1 MDIPLITAQELFEK
15 LHADGDFILLDVR
28 ELWEVE
34 LARIEDKRL
43 IVLPLS
49 MLAKKREA
57 ALPDAVLQDRA
68 AEIVVYCHHGIRSAD
83 VTRWLVMQGWQNVKS
98 LDGGI
103 AAFVEVDESV
113 GYY

>member
-1 MDIPLITAQELFEK
+1 MDIPLISPQELAEK
-15 LHADGDFILLDVR
+15 LQSDADFILLDVR
-28 ELWEVE
+28 EQWE
-34 LARIEDKRL
+34 LDYARFEDKRL

-49 MLAKKREA
+49 LLAQKREA
-57 ALPDAVLQDRA
+57 ALPETFQNRA
-68 AEIVVYCHHGIRSAD
+68 AEIVVACHHGIRSAD

-103 AAFVEVDESV
+103 AAYAEIDGSV